1 MNESLR
7 SMLSTIRAAN
17 RRRAAPVV
25 ELPALD
31 EDAVRQVS
39 PDADL
44 PSLFAINARREAA
57 EVEQV
62 ARARLPD
69 RIRTFIADHSVSTAV
84 CQPQVRERFPEIG
97 PALNGV
103 VVDGAD
109 DDALFAADMG
119 LTVVQAAIAE
129 TGMIVVASGPG
140 RPRGHSLVPPI
151 HLALVREQQ
160 IVADLSDY
168 LATIEGCQLP
178 ANITLIAG
186 PSKTSDIEGQLARG
200 MHGPGTVHIL
210 LIG

>member
-1 MNESLR
+1 MNDSLR
-7 SMLSTIRAAN
+7 SMLGRIRAAN
-17 RRRAAPVV
+17 RRRAAPAV

-44 PSLFAINARREAA
+44 PSLFAANARREGAA
-57 EVEQV
+57 VEQI
-62 ARARLPD
+62 ARADLPA
-69 RIRTFIADHSVSTAV
+69 RIRMFIADHSVSTAV
-84 CQPQVRERFPEIG
+84 CQPEVRAEFPEIE
-97 PALNGV
+97 PAINGV
-103 VVDGAD
+103 VVEPAH
-109 DDALFAADMG
+109 DDALFSADLG
-119 LTVVQAAIAE
+119 LTVVEAAIAE
-129 TGMIVVASGPG
+129 TGMTVVTSGPG

-151 HLALVREQQ
+151 HLALVRELQ

-168 LATIEGCQLP
+168 LATIEGRQLP